1 MTSENEVI
9 LGEDGQPISK
19 SALKKLQKQK
29 EKDEKKKAVEAK
41 LVGSIDLGRSFYS
54 FRRLKRRQERL
65 LILYAHS
72 FLMIIRIYL

>member
-29 EKDEKKKAVEAK
+29 EKEEKKKATEAK
-41 LVGSIDLGRSFYS
+41 AV
-54 FRRLKRRQERL
+54 
-65 LILYAHS
+65 
-72 FLMIIRIYL
+72 